1 MLQTNTVI
9 HYTFVVQL
17 YRLQFTV
24 KTIKVK
30 QKQKENNKYKTHNQ
44 LKKGGIVQT
53 YRKGWARHPMEV
65 LMAYGSNIHLSLNCL
80 SSPFLRCTTFSK
92 SYFSSNIL

>member
-30 QKQKENNKYKTHNQ
+30 QKQKENNKYKTH
-44 LKKGGIVQT
+44 KKGGIVQACM
-53 YRKGWARHPMEV
+53 KVGLAPNGS
-65 LMAYGSNIHLSLNCL
+65 AYGLWFKY
-80 SSPFLRCTTFSK
+80 PFIFKLLVFSFSK
-92 SYFSSNIL
+92 VYYFF